1 MGKRGKSEQQAARS
15 ARLSAALRE
24 NHKRRKAQARSR
36 AAPRIADANE
46 SAEAGPG
53 TGPTAPD
60 FRRNRGRE

>member
-1 MGKRGKSEQQAARS
+1 MGKRGKSEQQAARN
-15 ARLSAALRE
+15 ARLSVALRE
-24 NHKRRKAQARSR
+24 NLKRRKAQARSR
-36 AAPRIADANE
+36 AATSNADVNP